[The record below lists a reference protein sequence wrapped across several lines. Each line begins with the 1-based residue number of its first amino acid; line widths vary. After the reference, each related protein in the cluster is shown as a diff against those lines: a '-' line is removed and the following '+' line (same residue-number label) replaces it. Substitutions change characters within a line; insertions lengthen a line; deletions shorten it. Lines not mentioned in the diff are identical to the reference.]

1 MSNPYDKASER
12 VSVIGPTVQFKG
24 ELAADEELQIE
35 GRIEGSI
42 TRSQRVTIGAKGV
55 VKASV
60 QAQMLVVEGTVEGD
74 LSASKSLVIKPN
86 ATVRGNLAAPS
97 VSIHD
102 GATFNGSV
110 SMGAAAAKDKAPADS
125 TFQADLSPVHR
136 TA

>member
-1 MSNPYDKASER
+1 MGNPYDNSSDR
-12 VSVIGPTVQFKG
+12 VSVIGPTLHFKG

-42 TRSQRVTIGAKGV
+42 TRSQRVTIGPKGI

-74 LSASKSLVIKPN
+74 LSASKSLVVKPN
-86 ATVRGNLAAPS
+86 ATVRGNLSAPS
-97 VSIHD
+97 VSIQD

-110 SMGAAAAKDKAPADS
+110 SMGAAAVKDKSPADS
-125 TFQADLSPVHR
+125 NFQAELTPSHR